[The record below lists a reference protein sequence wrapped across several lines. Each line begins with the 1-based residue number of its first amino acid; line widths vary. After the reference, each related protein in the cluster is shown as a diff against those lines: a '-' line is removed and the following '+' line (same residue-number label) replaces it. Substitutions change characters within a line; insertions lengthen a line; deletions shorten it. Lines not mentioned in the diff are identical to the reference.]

1 MLTQL
6 AEGLRGCVRGMKL
19 ELPVGTAQL
28 QGRSAYTRELHSIG
42 TDSYRA
48 GVETQLFAALPS
60 SSFAILRTDL
70 CGRVPFDL
78 LKEFKSLFLYALT
91 FVVECF

>member
-6 AEGLRGCVRGMKL
+6 AEGLRGCVQGMKL

-28 QGRSAYTRELHSIG
+28 QERSAYTRELHIIG

-60 SSFAILRTDL
+60 WSFAILCTDL

-78 LKEFKSLFLYALT
+78 FKNSNHYFSMHSPLW
-91 FVVECF
+91 

>member
-28 QGRSAYTRELHSIG
+28 QERSAYTRELHNIR
-42 TDSYRA
+42 TDRA
-48 GVETQLFAALPS
+48 GVETHLFAALPS
-60 SSFAILRTDL
+60 SSFAILRTNL

-78 LKEFKSLFLYALT
+78 FKNTNHYSSAHSPLW
-91 FVVECF
+91 